1 MSHPFLLFKSAAGQ
15 ALSGQGDLSKLYLNI
30 QVLSGTPLLK
40 HAQALKKK
48 TAQWIKS
55 FHLYLAVHFEQ
66 MSNNSVFVKYNR

>member
-48 TAQWIKS
+48 NSPVDKIIS
-55 FHLYLAVHFEQ
+55 FVPGCPL
-66 MSNNSVFVKYNR
+66 